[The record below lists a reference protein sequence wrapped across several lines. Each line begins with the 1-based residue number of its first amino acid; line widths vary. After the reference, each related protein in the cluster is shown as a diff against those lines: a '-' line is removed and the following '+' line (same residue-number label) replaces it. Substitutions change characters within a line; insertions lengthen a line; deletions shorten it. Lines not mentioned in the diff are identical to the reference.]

1 VQTNTILERLYGVRP
16 QRYRRSGVIVV
27 LRRARYRA
35 INWVLRHSLKM
46 IVAATLIATWAW
58 SHIYYY
64 NYLIDLEFNAQAAWA
79 QIEATS
85 EKRNHIQRDLR
96 QLLLY
101 YANYESRLMTGVVEL
116 RNGRTRR
123 KLRADEVPPEPS
135 LGEMLGRI
143 DALAEQYP
151 NLHLTSTVERFS
163 QAVVASEAEVALRI
177 MEYNNS
183 VNMYTT
189 ALNTYPG
196 KVFGKTL
203 GFESM
208 DFYQPKDR
216 SVLEY
221 RELELQP

>member
-1 VQTNTILERLYGVRP
+1 
-16 QRYRRSGVIVV
+16 
-27 LRRARYRA
+27 
-35 INWVLRHSLKM
+35 
-46 IVAATLIATWAW
+46 
-58 SHIYYY
+58 
-64 NYLIDLEFNAQAAWA
+64 
-79 QIEATS
+79 
-85 EKRNHIQRDLR
+85 
-96 QLLLY
+96 
-101 YANYESRLMTGVVEL
+101 MTGVVEL